1 MSKYIIDSGKIKQKN
16 RAEQQLKLIFIR
28 LPFYE
33 HSDRARNGGGITLR
47 YSVPEEKFYG
57 NYSHH

>member
-1 MSKYIIDSGKIKQKN
+1 MKKSPFPFRKYTQTDRRIPV
-16 RAEQQLKLIFIR
+16 
-28 LPFYE
+28 PFYE
-33 HSDRARNGGGITLR
+33 YSYRARNGGGITLR